1 MKNAALLLALSLTVP
16 LAGCFGGES
25 TPPPPPPGPVE
36 TFLINAAPGAST
48 TVDDPQFGPQVHV
61 LLEDNFI
68 SASGEDCR
76 RATVRSQRQE
86 AEVVVIC
93 RDGQGVWRL
102 APRVWGQG
110 LTPPPAEKAAAPQ
123 AKQAAPAPTA
133 AAEQPAAR
141 PAAADTTAGPAA
153 AATPGAPA
161 ADKPGGAESPAS
173 TL

>member
-1 MKNAALLLALSLTVP
+1 MKNAVLLLALSLTVP

-36 TFLINAAPGAST
+36 TFLINAAPGTAT

-61 LLEDNFI
+61 QLEDNFI
-68 SASGEDCR
+68 SATGENCR

-86 AEVVVIC
+86 AEVIVIC

-123 AKQAAPAPTA
+123 TRQTAPS
-133 AAEQPAAR
+133 PASSDPPAVR
-141 PAAADTTAGPAA
+141 PAAADTPAQ
-153 AATPGAPA
+153 PVAPA
-161 ADKPGGAESPAS
+161 ASGTPATDKSADAERPAS
-173 TL
+173 SL

>member
-133 AAEQPAAR
+133 AEQPAAR

-161 ADKPGGAESPAS
+161 ADNPGGAESPAS